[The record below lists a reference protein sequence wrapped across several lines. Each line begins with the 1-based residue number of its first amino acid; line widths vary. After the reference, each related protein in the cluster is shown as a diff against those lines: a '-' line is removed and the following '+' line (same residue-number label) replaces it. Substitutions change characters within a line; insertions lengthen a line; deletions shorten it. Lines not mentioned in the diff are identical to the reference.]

1 MWSSSVSSLWMTR
14 ERAAQKRDKLAATLV
29 HCGEVLRGSLLARTT
44 FHIRGCPK
52 CVRGEGH
59 PQWVLNVNYPGAK
72 TRQLSLRPAQIPQV
86 RKALQRYR
94 QAKETLEAIG
104 ELNQYLLRLDRDE
117 SKEGKS

>member
-1 MWSSSVSSLWMTR
+1 MTR
-14 ERAAQKRDKLAATLV
+14 KGAVQKRDKLAATLD
-29 HCGEVLRGSLLARTT
+29 HCGDVLRGSLLERTT
-44 FHIRGCPK
+44 FHSSGCPK

-72 TRQLSLRPAQIPQV
+72 TRQLSLRAEQVPQV

-94 QAKETLEAIG
+94 QAKETLEAIS

-117 SKEGKS
+117 YKERQS